1 VPLGIIKM
9 PDITHYT
16 IEQADI
22 IVQAIANGHT
32 TIQASHMAGICHM
45 TAYNWRKRYPE
56 FAERW
61 NEAVEIATDCVES
74 VVTCAA
80 VSGNLNAAFYWLKHH
95 RPRVYNRE
103 ALAKLAILNAAITHQ
118 ASRGGGRLTI
128 NVDADGIP
136 QVVENP
142 RRSVVILPSNNRESL
157 FDQQSPDPCTE
168 AIEPVVAEQKQFDLA
183 LEQPTKETALLAEV
197 IVPPRPPTLVLQP
210 DVQRWKA
217 LSE

>member
-1 VPLGIIKM
+1 M

-16 IEQADI
+16 TEKANI
-22 IVQAIANGHT
+22 IVEAIANGYT

-74 VVTCAA
+74 VVTSAA
-80 VSGNLNAAFYWLKHH
+80 MSGDLTAAFYWLKHH

-103 ALAKLAILNAAITHQ
+103 ALAKLAMWHAAISQQ

-136 QVVENP
+136 QVVENQ
-142 RRSVVILPSNNRESL
+142 RRPVVILPSNNREPL
-157 FDQQSPDPCTE
+157 RNQSPRPADPRTE
-168 AIEPVVAEQKQFDLA
+168 AIEAVVAGQQQLDL
-183 LEQPTKETALLAEV
+183 EPPSTETAPVTEV
-197 IVPPRPPTLVLQP
+197 VVPFRPPTLVLQS